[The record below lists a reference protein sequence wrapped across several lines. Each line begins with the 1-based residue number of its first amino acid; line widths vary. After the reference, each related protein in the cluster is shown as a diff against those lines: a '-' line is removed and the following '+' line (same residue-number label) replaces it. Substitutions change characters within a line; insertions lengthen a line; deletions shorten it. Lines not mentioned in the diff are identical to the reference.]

1 MVHAGKDTT
10 NTRQCEACGTTQ
22 NLGSLGGVLLCR
34 AHMADIQAGVEALR
48 ADGKQVNVMG
58 IARRMYRETNGANTY
73 LLRDIPDNLTV
84 SAKRRALEQGISLRE
99 LILDALRAYLDIWEA
114 AN

>member
-1 MVHAGKDTT
+1 M
-10 NTRQCEACGTTQ
+10 RQCEACGTTQ
-22 NLGSLGGVLLCR
+22 NLGGSLGGVLLCR
-34 AHMADIQAGVEALR
+34 GHMADIQAEVEALR

-99 LILDALRAYLDIWEA
+99 LILDALRAYLVNAAWEA
-114 AN
+114 GK

>member
-1 MVHAGKDTT
+1 M
-10 NTRQCEACGTTQ
+10 RQCEACGTTQ

-34 AHMADIQAGVEALR
+34 AHMADIQAEVEALR

-99 LILDALRAYLDIWEA
+99 LILDALRAYLVNAAWEA
-114 AN
+114 GK